1 MCLSSGKGGTKE
13 LLLFVFSL
21 QRRAKELQSE
31 FTNHLVVT
39 RGGSGKGSSGKQQH
53 LHTYIYIYIYL
64 NILIYIV
71 IYICIYLY
79 I

>member
-53 LHTYIYIYIYL
+53 LHIYIFEYTY
-64 NILIYIV
+64 IYIV
-71 IYICIYLY
+71 IYIYAY
-79 I
+79 TYM

>member
-53 LHTYIYIYIYL
+53 LHIFIYL
-64 NILIYIV
+64 NILIYI
-71 IYICIYLY
+71 
-79 I
+79 